1 MNRTLKIILICINS
15 LMLIISVSWYFENEE
30 KEPLIIS
37 LGQLA
42 TLLTL
47 IFEKQVSK
55 IFTKNIDNSRIKIKR
70 QDNDSVHTENVTD
83 SEIDI
88 S

>member
-1 MNRTLKIILICINS
+1 
-15 LMLIISVSWYFENEE
+15 MLIISVSWYFENEE

-47 IFEKQVSK
+47 VFEKQASK
-55 IFTKNIDNSRIKIKR
+55 IFTKNIDNALNQSAIT
-70 QDNDSVHTENVTD
+70 N
-83 SEIDI
+83 SEDLLLLLKYLLI
-88 S
+88 